1 MPVGKEANARS
12 QPAEGR
18 PSEQRRRQVAH
29 RQPEEAPQGSSRQVS
44 SHHRITLPRVPYP
57 ERFRP
62 VISQQAQ
69 VGSPGET
76 GLNDFPTLG
85 DTEGQA
91 GGAGGSKLSPLCRAR
106 QAAHACRVLWEVA
119 MDCGWPVPLSS
130 QLWEQEAASRLWG

>member
-12 QPAEGR
+12 QPAEGS
-18 PSEQRRRQVAH
+18 PSLRRRRQVAH
-29 RQPEEAPQGSSRQVS
+29 RQPEEAPQGSSRQMS
-44 SHHRITLPRVPYP
+44 SHHRITLPLVPYP

-69 VGSPGET
+69 VGIPGET
-76 GLNDFPTLG
+76 RPNAFPTPG
-85 DTEGQA
+85 DTEEQV
-91 GGAGGSKLSPLCRAR
+91 GGAGGSKLSPPCRAP

-130 QLWEQEAASRLWG
+130 RLWEQEAASRLWG